1 MDLAPA
7 KVDVG
12 KLRRNFGRD
21 QVEGSFA
28 DYVRSQ
34 LASLNTGREPMRR
47 EPQDVVL
54 YGFGRIGR
62 LMARI
67 LIDKIGGGDKF
78 RLRAIVVRPG
88 KEGDLS
94 AAPACCAVTASTA
107 PSAAPSAWT
116 KRTTRWSSTATWCV
130 CCTRTPQ
137 RTWTTSS
144 TASATPSSWTTRA
157 SGATATAWGAT

>member
-1 MDLAPA
+1 MADKSETYLAEWQKREDLAERMLPLLGALYRRHGIVLLIHGVSLVQATPLEIIKAHRAARRLDGLELPLEDTFAALEVMTAMDLAPA

-62 LMARI
+62 
-67 LIDKIGGGDKF
+67 
-78 RLRAIVVRPG
+78 V
-88 KEGDLS
+88 
-94 AAPACCAVTASTA
+94 AAH
-107 PSAAPSAWT
+107 PS
-116 KRTTRWSSTATWCV
+116 
-130 CCTRTPQ
+130 
-137 RTWTTSS
+137 
-144 TASATPSSWTTRA
+144 
-157 SGATATAWGAT
+157 